1 MFRSVFAFFSL
12 AAVTGCSG
20 PTTTTTAD
28 LNAPADRRDTLVIA
42 YQSDIGNLIPMVS
55 ETAADSAI
63 ASNIYMP
70 LIDSEFDCSLKK
82 KPGLVTS
89 WEWSDDGKV
98 LSMELR
104 DDITFADGK
113 RVTAEDIAFTYE
125 LIADP
130 KVASPRI
137 SYVQRMKEDG
147 RPKVIDETHIEWHFT
162 EAYDRD
168 TQTAHASM
176 SVVPKHILKD
186 ADRGTLRGH
195 DFGKAPLASGPWR
208 LAKYDPN
215 NRIVLE
221 PNRKFT
227 GPEDMRPKL
236 NRVIFRIL
244 PEYSTRLIEL
254 ESGNVDLMESVLVA
268 DADKLRKNS
277 PHIKLVRRGYRAMD
291 YVAWN
296 KKNPLFED
304 KSVRQAL
311 TMAMDIDTMI
321 GKLLTSETGEK
332 YAKRAVGTITPEL
345 CGVHNDDILPFP
357 YDVSKSKELLAKA
370 GWTDTNGDGILDKDG
385 KPFEFTLSTNTGN
398 DRRNASQ
405 ILIQAYLKAVG
416 VRANL
421 EKLESN
427 TFFENMRKK
436 NYDAAMGGWAAG
448 LFIDPSTIWHSDTE
462 DKKYEF
468 NFVSYSNPKAD
479 DLMERGMTIPNP
491 AEAAPIWKEMQAV
504 IYDDQPYTFLWWMD
518 EIVAIDS
525 RFEDTSINVLSSL
538 NNLHEWNV
546 PADKVKYPR

>member
-1 MFRSVFAFFSL
+1 MSCVVIS
-12 AAVTGCSG
+12 GCGGPS
-20 PTTTTTAD
+20 PTTTE
-28 LNAPADRRDTLVIA
+28 NQSAPADRRDTLVIA
-42 YQSDIGNLIPMVS
+42 YQSDIGNLIPVVS

-70 LIDSEFDCSLKK
+70 TIDSEFDCSLKK

-104 DDITFADGK
+104 DDITFADGVK
-113 RVTAEDIAFTYE
+113 VTANDIAFTYE
-125 LIADP
+125 LVADP
-130 KVASPRI
+130 SVASARI

-147 RPKVIDETHIEWHFT
+147 RPKVIDDTHIEWHFT

-186 ADRGTLRGH
+186 ADRQTLRGH

-208 LAKYDPN
+208 MAKYDPN
-215 NRIVLE
+215 IRIVLE
-221 PNRKFT
+221 PNENFT
-227 GPEDMRPKL
+227 GPEEMRPKL

-254 ESGNVDLMESVLVA
+254 ESGNVDLMQGVLVA
-268 DADKLRKNS
+268 DADKLRKNNS
-277 PHIKLVRRGYRAMD
+277 DIKLVRRGYRSMD

-296 KKNPLFED
+296 KNNPLFAD
-304 KSVRQAL
+304 KRVRQAL
-311 TMAMDIDTMI
+311 TMAIDIDTMI
-321 GKLLTSETGEK
+321 TKLLTSETGER
-332 YAKRAVGTITPEL
+332 YAKRSVGTITPEL
-345 CGVHNDDILPFP
+345 CGVHNDDIQPFAF
-357 YDVSKSKELLAKA
+357 DLTKSKALLAEA
-370 GWTDTNGDGILDKDG
+370 GWRDTDGDGILDKDG
-385 KPFEFTLSTNTGN
+385 QPFEFTLSTNTGN

-405 ILIQAYLKAVG
+405 ILIQAYLKKVG
-416 VRANL
+416 INANL

-427 TFFENMRKK
+427 TFFENLRKK
-436 NYDAAMGGWAAG
+436 DFDAAMGGWAAG
-448 LFIDPSTIWHSDTE
+448 LFIDPTTIWHSDTE

-468 NFVSYSNPKAD
+468 NFVSYSNSKAD
-479 DLMERGMTIPNP
+479 ELMERGMTIPNP